1 MLPSFSIQIPWGKII
16 VFAPKLRS
24 SLPDGSN
31 SSTGGRSELAQ
42 EFAPHRSA
50 TQIWPLGATNTAL
63 DDPIVRPSGSV
74 NQCSTV
80 RYGLG
85 CELGCELIWAGTLPA
100 KTRSATSTS
109 VGFVGVVIFFALAE
123 GRTMG

>member
-1 MLPSFSIQIPWGKII
+1 MVPSFSIQMPWAKTTM
-16 VFAPKLRS
+16 FAPKLRR
-24 SLPDGSN
+24 SLPEGSN
-31 SSTGGRSELAQ
+31 SSTGARSELAQ

-50 TQIWPLGATNTAL
+50 TQIWPLGATHTAL

-85 CELGCELIWAGTLPA
+85 CELGWARTLPA
-100 KTRSATSTS
+100 ATIHAIHPITVSFNESLQSDDYTPCL
-109 VGFVGVVIFFALAE
+109 FPMAA
-123 GRTMG
+123 